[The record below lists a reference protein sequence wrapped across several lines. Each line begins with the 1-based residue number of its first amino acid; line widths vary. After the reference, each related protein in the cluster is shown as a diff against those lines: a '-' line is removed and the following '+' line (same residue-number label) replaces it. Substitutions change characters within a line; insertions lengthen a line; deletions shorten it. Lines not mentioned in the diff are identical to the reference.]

1 MQARCREHDDVV
13 TSIDQPASVAGI
25 PYPRRSQVRKL
36 LMARTR
42 GRLRSVLVALAVVAG
57 TAAVM
62 LTGVTPAQAAVPDRF
77 GFVLWNGAAVVPSAT
92 VPAATTVL
100 FAPPGHYRITFPGQ

>member
-1 MQARCREHDDVV
+1 
-13 TSIDQPASVAGI
+13 
-25 PYPRRSQVRKL
+25 
-36 LMARTR
+36 MARTR

-100 FAPPGHYRITFPGQ
+100 FAPPGHYRDVLRVRRSIETAMMTRMPVIRIW